1 MEQASGVAQ
10 PPGLCFMSDGELGFV
25 IGILVVVLAI
35 LDLSL
40 KRI

>member
-1 MEQASGVAQ
+1 LPK
-10 PPGLCFMSDGELGFV
+10 PPGLGFMSDGELGFV

-40 KRI
+40 KWI

>member
-1 MEQASGVAQ
+1 MEQAAALPK
-10 PPGLCFMSDGELGFV
+10 PPGLFMSDGELEFV